1 MIKEKRRKSGL
12 TALELDRLNPRNK
25 FIKKIIVEEDIPLF
39 FIPSR
44 VSNRTTIIFKFS
56 YSGPG
61 NPPSSNIIYYKK
73 GSGIALEEITKNEKR
88 LIDLETLHNL
98 PEDSFIRSLS
108 CREPCVF
115 RFANIAEIFGST
127 INMLRNGE
135 SNN

>member
-12 TALELDRLNPRNK
+12 TALELDRVNPRNK
-25 FIKKIIVEEDIPLF
+25 FIKKIIVEEDLLRP
-39 FIPSR
+39 IPSR
-44 VSNRTTIIFKFS
+44 VSNLTIIFKFS

-73 GSGIALEEITKNEKR
+73 GSGIALEAITKNEKR

-115 RFANIAEIFGST
+115 KFANITEIFGST
-127 INMLRNGE
+127 LNILKNGK